1 MHNTDMLLR
10 SYFETQKPNALQNLK
25 VGHIWFCL
33 KVTVLFFFDI
43 FLKM

>member
-25 VGHIWFCL
+25 VGHIWFCHS
-33 KVTVLFFFDI
+33 TS
-43 FLKM
+43 FLIYS